1 MKLTSRTA
9 IFLAFLWMSGVAT
22 AQWSPEWTTQNYPAS
37 TDRVFAATLQSIQ
50 AQGHEIKAI
59 DRASH
64 TVDFHVGM
72 TAWSWGYDMRLTVT
86 PITVGEVHESHVTVG
101 VTRSGGDPLSWDS
114 GQKEMQKILIGIE
127 TALAPPQ
134 VGCV

>member
-1 MKLTSRTA
+1 MKFTSHAA
-9 IFLAFLWMSGVAT
+9 IFVAFLGTAGILM
-22 AQWSPEWTTQNYPAS
+22 AQWSPDWTTQNYPGSA
-37 TDRVFAATLQSIQ
+37 DRVLAAALESIQ
-50 AQGHEIKAI
+50 VQGHEIKAI

-72 TAWSWGYDMRLTVT
+72 TTWSWGYDMRLTVT
-86 PITVGEVHESHVTVG
+86 PITVGEVHESHVTLR

-114 GQKEMQKILIGIE
+114 GNKEMQKILIGIE

-134 VGCV
+134 